1 MHEVQSAACGA
12 AVGDEDLLCVV
23 EKILLPAGDLGGLG
37 LDFVHEMVEELIDS
51 FRLLRGESPDIMIQS
66 GHIVTV

>member
-1 MHEVQSAACGA
+1 M
-12 AVGDEDLLCVV
+12 CVV